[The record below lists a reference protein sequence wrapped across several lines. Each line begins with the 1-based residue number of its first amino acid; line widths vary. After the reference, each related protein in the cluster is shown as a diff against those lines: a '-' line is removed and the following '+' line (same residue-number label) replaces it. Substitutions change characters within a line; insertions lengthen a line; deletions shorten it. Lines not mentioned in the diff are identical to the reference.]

1 MKAEQEIKEKLK
13 QMQKYVDTVPKL
25 RLLREDERIS
35 FTGTNGA
42 IEILK
47 WVLEVNDDNK
57 QRKTSENVK

>member
-1 MKAEQEIKEKLK
+1 MKTEQEIRKKLK

-42 IEILK
+42 IEILE
-47 WVLEVNDDNK
+47 WVLGVNSD
-57 QRKTSENVK
+57 R

>member
-35 FTGTNGA
+35 FTRTNGA

-57 QRKTSENVK
+57 

>member
-1 MKAEQEIKEKLK
+1 MKTEQEIKEKLK

-42 IEILK
+42 IEILE
-47 WVLEVNDDNK
+47 WVLGVNNGNK
-57 QRKTSENVK
+57 